1 MNAPINLKKLLPAW
15 EQFRSATDI
24 GPIRDEAHYAH
35 MTQILE
41 ALLEETGSNEQ
52 HPLMGLVDIVGDLI
66 EDYETAHHPTP
77 QATGLEALRFLM
89 QQHGLKQSDLPEV
102 GSQGVVS
109 EILAGKRE
117 LNVRQVKALSEKF
130 GVSTATFV

>member
-1 MNAPINLKKLLPAW
+1 MTHTLC
-15 EQFRSATDI
+15 QDTDI
-24 GPIRDEAHYAH
+24 GPIRDETHYAH

-41 ALLEETGSNEQ
+41 ALLEQTGSNEQ

-77 QATGLEALRFLM
+77 QATGPEALKLLM
-89 QQHGLKQSDLPEV
+89 QLHGLKQSDLPEV

-117 LNVRQVKALSEKF
+117 LNVRQAKALSEKF
-130 GVSTATFV
+130 GVSKATFV

>member
-1 MNAPINLKKLLPAW
+1 MAHTLS
-15 EQFRSATDI
+15 QDTDI

-35 MTQILE
+35 MTQLLE

-66 EDYETAHHPTP
+66 EDYETAHHHTP

-117 LNVRQVKALSEKF
+117 LNVRQIKALSEKF
-130 GVSTATFV
+130 GVSAATFV

>member
-35 MTQILE
+35 MTQLLE

-66 EDYETAHHPTP
+66 EDYEKAHHPTP
-77 QATGLEALRFLM
+77 QATGLEALKFLM

-130 GVSTATFV
+130 GVSAATFV

>member
-130 GVSTATFV
+130 GVSTDTFV

>member
-1 MNAPINLKKLLPAW
+1 MNAPIDLQKLLPAW
-15 EQFRSATDI
+15 EQFRAATDI
-24 GPIRDEAHYAH
+24 APIRDEDHYTH

-41 ALLEETGSNEQ
+41 VLLEQTGSNEK

-66 EDYETAHHPTP
+66 EDYEIENNTTP
-77 QATGLEALRFLM
+77 QTTGLEALKFLM
-89 QQHGLKQSDLPEV
+89 QQHGLKQNDLPEV

-117 LNVRQVKALSEKF
+117 LNVRQVKALSERF